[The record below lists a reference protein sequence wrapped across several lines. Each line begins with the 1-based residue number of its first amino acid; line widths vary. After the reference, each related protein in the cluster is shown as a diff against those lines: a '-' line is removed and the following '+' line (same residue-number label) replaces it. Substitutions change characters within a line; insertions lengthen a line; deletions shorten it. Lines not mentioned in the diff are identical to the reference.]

1 MTSVATEPT
10 GRVWFDA
17 IAQRRLGLSLL
28 ALACVFLLAPYEALA
43 TNIVIY
49 GLFTLG
55 CNLLLGYTG
64 LLSFGQAAFFGLG
77 AYGCGIAIVFGGLS
91 VLPAIAIG
99 VVTAIFG
106 AMILG
111 AMAIRSRGIYF
122 SMVTLALGQCV
133 SVLLFQADRWTGGEN
148 GLRGI
153 AAPVVDLW
161 LLSVNLAN
169 PTQKFFFVL
178 AFVAVALAAV
188 ERLLASPFGITL
200 EAIRENERRAVA
212 CGYNVQATKWVVCVI
227 SGAICGLAGS
237 LYAIHLSIVPIDI
250 VNYYSSGLVVMMAL
264 LGGINTFFGPFVG
277 AAVILLLE
285 DVVSRYTSHWQL
297 VVGILFIVLILF
309 FPRGVWGSIVD
320 MARRRS

>member
-1 MTSVATEPT
+1 MASMAENSRT
-10 GRVWFDA
+10 WFDA
-17 IAQRRLGLSLL
+17 LARRRLGLSLL
-28 ALACVFLLAPYEALA
+28 ALAGVFVVAPYEALA

-49 GLFTLG
+49 GLFALG

-77 AYGCGIAIVFGGLS
+77 AYGCGIAIVHGGVS
-91 VLPAIAIG
+91 VLPALAIG
-99 VVTAIFG
+99 VA
-106 AMILG
+106 AAILG
-111 AMAIRSRGIYF
+111 AVVIGAMTIRSRGVYF

-133 SVLLFQADRWTGGEN
+133 SVLLFQAEHWTGGEN

-153 AAPVVDLW
+153 AAPVVNLG
-161 LLSVNLAN
+161 LFAVNLAN

-178 AFVAVALAAV
+178 AFVAVALTVV

-200 EAIRENERRAVA
+200 EAIRENERRALA
-212 CGYNVQATKWVVCVI
+212 CGYDVQTTKWVVFVI

-250 VNYYSSGLVVMMAL
+250 VNYNSSGLAVMMAL

-285 DVVSRYTSHWQL
+285 DVVSQFTSHWQL
-297 VVGILFIVLILF
+297 VVGLLFVVLILF
-309 FPRGVWGSIVD
+309 FPRGVWGSIV
-320 MARRRS
+320 ASVRPRP